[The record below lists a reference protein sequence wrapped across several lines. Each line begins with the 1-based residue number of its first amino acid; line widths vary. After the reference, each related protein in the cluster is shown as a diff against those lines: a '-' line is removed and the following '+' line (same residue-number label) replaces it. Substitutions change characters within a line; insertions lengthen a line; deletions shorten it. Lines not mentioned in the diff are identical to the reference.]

1 MPNGGADSS
10 QRCGRGLTFERR
22 CKLLQQ
28 HFGVDGGHGSAQPFL
43 QPRHCL
49 GKARGIHWFHEI
61 VEHALRKGLHSVL
74 IVSRDK
80 DKMRAVTDVA
90 CRLDAG
96 YAWHMYIEKTNI
108 GMMRIKLIDSLS
120 AIARQRHHSELRPYE
135 RQLLFERL
143 AQQRFVLGNQGGWP
157 VCC

>member
-1 MPNGGADSS
+1 MP
-10 QRCGRGLTFERR
+10 RRGRGLPFERR

-61 VEHALRKGLHSVL
+61 VEHALCKGLHGVL
-74 IVSRDK
+74 IVSGDE
-80 DKMRAVTDVA
+80 DQMRAVTDVA
-90 CRLDAG
+90 CRFDAG
-96 YAWHMYIEKTNI
+96 HAGHMYIEKTDI

-120 AIARQRHHSELRPYE
+120 AIARQRHHSERRPDE
-135 RQLLFERL
+135 R
-143 AQQRFVLGNQGGWP
+143 
-157 VCC
+157 